1 MRSSGVLA
9 SAVNTV
15 NYLPNSKLA
24 ALSLTMLCLDRG
36 AARRIW
42 QIWRWRARTAMLANG
57 HMLMGKI
64 LYQGSGWLYLILGR
78 SAGRNIF
85 SGLYS
90 VRLKLGGSQS
100 TGVRRWLGCR

>member
-1 MRSSGVLA
+1 MRSSGALA
-9 SAVNTV
+9 IAVNTV

-24 ALSLTMLCLDRG
+24 ALSLTMLGLDRG

-57 HMLMGKI
+57 RILTGKI
-64 LYQGSGWLYLILGR
+64 LCQGNRWHCLILGR
-78 SAGRNIF
+78 SGGRSIF

-90 VRLKLGGSQS
+90 ARLQSWGSQP
-100 TGVRRWLGCR
+100 TGVQRLPGCR